1 MLHNR
6 VLRLE
11 SSKARREFPFSFF
24 LLDFILSTHLH
35 TFTPTHLHTY
45 TLALRTFALS
55 HFHTFPPSH
64 LLIFISHIF
73 FVGTANFGY
82 LSDAPIK
89 KAEVIDALKGRGS
102 LETISIEHFVTP
114 EGVNSTFGLV
124 TFAYPDDYA
133 DALQV
138 SRLSNVTLTLP

>member
-1 MLHNR
+1 MSSLFLFSCWTSSCLHTYTP
-6 VLRLE
+6 
-11 SSKARREFPFSFF
+11 S
-24 LLDFILSTHLH
+24 HLH
-35 TFTPTHLHTY
+35 TFTPTHLH
-45 TLALRTFALS
+45 FALS

>member
-24 LLDFILSTHLH
+24 LLDFILSIHLH
-35 TFTPTHLHTY
+35 TFTTY
-45 TLALRTFALS
+45 TFALS
-55 HFHTFPPSH
+55 HLRTFAPSHFRTFTLSH

-89 KAEVIDALKGRGS
+89 KSEVIDALKGRGS